1 MMQETE
7 GQVASSGAGV
17 ANAQEIIALRN
28 IQFDHSSCTER
39 STSKSGNIWILSEIK
54 ISEKRERLLCSEVVI
69 EPFLRKTTFQLVFKE
84 VI

>member
-28 IQFDHSSCTER
+28 IQFDHSSCTEVPANQE
-39 STSKSGNIWILSEIK
+39 TSGY
-54 ISEKRERLLCSEVVI
+54 
-69 EPFLRKTTFQLVFKE
+69 
-84 VI
+84 